1 MTIQINWITSDAELA
16 EHCAHWNTLPFI
28 ALDTEFIRVDTF
40 YPIAGLL
47 QVSDGVSTFLI
58 DPLLINAW
66 QPLAQVFSNQ
76 HVVKVLH
83 ACGEDLEVFS
93 LLTGALPV
101 PLFDTQVA
109 AGYLN
114 IGFSMGYSRLVQHVL
129 DIELPKGETRSDWLQ
144 RPLSDLQVLYAAQD
158 TAYLVDVYQAL
169 LAQLSEQ
176 KYAWVLEDGAFLVG
190 AYAQETDPYEL
201 WRGVKLAWK
210 LAPQQLAVLRELSAW
225 REQQAKLRDVPRNR
239 IVRESTLWALAHE
252 QPKDLQHL
260 AKLEDMHPRIVRN
273 EGSTLLKLIA
283 RARSLPEQEWPEAL
297 PEPLPIEAAKVL
309 KTLRKIGLALGVE
322 LDIAPELML
331 RKKIL
336 EELLRSGYPHGPYA
350 LPDSLQG
357 WRRELM
363 GDALLACLAEE
374 SM

>member
-1 MTIQINWITSDAELA
+1 MTIQMNWISSDAELA
-16 EHCAHWNTLPFI
+16 QHCQSWNTLAFI

-47 QVSDGVSTFLI
+47 QVSDGESTYLI
-58 DPLLINAW
+58 DPLLINDWA
-66 QPLAQVFSNQ
+66 PLAELFKNQ
-76 HVVKVLH
+76 QVVKVLH

-93 LLTGALPV
+93 LLTGALPL
-101 PLFDTQVA
+101 PLFDTQIA

-114 IGFSMGYSRLVQHVL
+114 IGFSMGYSRLVQQLL
-129 DIELPKGETRSDWLQ
+129 DVELPKGETRSDWLQ

-169 LAQLSEQ
+169 AQQLSEQ
-176 KYAWVLEDGAFLVG
+176 KYAWVVEDGAALVAG
-190 AYAQETDPYEL
+190 ASQVLEPYDA
-201 WRGVKLAWK
+201 WRTIKLAWK

-225 REQQAKLRDVPRNR
+225 RELQARKRDVPRNR

-252 QPKDLQHL
+252 QPADMAHL
-260 AKLEDMHPRIVRN
+260 ANLEDMHPRIIRQ
-273 EGSTLLKLIA
+273 EGAALLDIIKQA
-283 RARSLPEQEWPEAL
+283 KRLPEEHWPAVL
-297 PEPLPIEAAKVL
+297 PEPLPVDATKIL
-309 KTLRKIGLALGVE
+309 KRLRKVGLDLGLQ

-336 EELLRSGYPHGPYA
+336 EELLRTGYPCGPYS
-350 LPDSLQG
+350 LPSSLQG

-363 GDALLACLAEE
+363 GDALLQCLEDIQ
-374 SM
+374 

>member
-1 MTIQINWITSDAELA
+1 MTIQINWITSNAQLA
-16 EHCAHWNTLPFI
+16 EHCANWNTLPFI

-47 QVSDGVSTFLI
+47 QVSDGASTFLI
-58 DPLLINAW
+58 DPLLIDVW

-76 HVVKVLH
+76 RVVKVFH
-83 ACGEDLEVFS
+83 ACGEDLEVLS

-114 IGFSMGYSRLVQHVL
+114 IGFSMGYSRLVQHLL

-176 KYAWVLEDGAFLVG
+176 KYAWVLEDGALLVA
-190 AYAQETDPYEL
+190 AYAQETDPYDI

-239 IVRESTLWALAHE
+239 IVRESTLWALAYE
-252 QPKDLQHL
+252 QPKDLAHL
-260 AKLEDMHPRIVRN
+260 ARLEDMHPRIVRN
-273 EGSTLLKLIA
+273 EGTILLGLIS
-283 RARSLPEQEWPEAL
+283 RARDLPQDQWPAVL
-297 PEPLPIEAAKVL
+297 PEPLPIEASKVL
-309 KTLRKIGLALGVE
+309 KTLRKIGLDYGEE
-322 LDIAPELML
+322 LNIAPELML

-336 EELLRSGYPHGPYA
+336 EELLRTGYPKGPYS
-350 LPDSLQG
+350 LPRSLQG

-363 GDALLACLAEE
+363 GDALLMCLAEDA
-374 SM
+374 M

>member
-1 MTIQINWITSDAELA
+1 MTIQINWITSNTQLNER
-16 EHCAHWNTLPFI
+16 CAHWNTLPFI

-58 DPLLINAW
+58 DPLLIDDW

-76 HVVKVLH
+76 QVVKVLH

-129 DIELPKGETRSDWLQ
+129 GIELPKGETRSDWLQ

-158 TAYLVDVYQAL
+158 TEYLVDVYQAL

-176 KYAWVLEDGAFLVG
+176 KYA
-190 AYAQETDPYEL
+190 
-201 WRGVKLAWK
+201 
-210 LAPQQLAVLRELSAW
+210 
-225 REQQAKLRDVPRNR
+225 
-239 IVRESTLWALAHE
+239 
-252 QPKDLQHL
+252 
-260 AKLEDMHPRIVRN
+260 
-273 EGSTLLKLIA
+273 
-283 RARSLPEQEWPEAL
+283 
-297 PEPLPIEAAKVL
+297 
-309 KTLRKIGLALGVE
+309 
-322 LDIAPELML
+322 
-331 RKKIL
+331 
-336 EELLRSGYPHGPYA
+336 
-350 LPDSLQG
+350 
-357 WRRELM
+357 
-363 GDALLACLAEE
+363 
-374 SM
+374 